1 MPTEEQRWYRLA
13 DRATELL
20 NRKATKRFE
29 DAKDE
34 AAQHGFDELN
44 VLEVTRTLYQELQ
57 ADNQSVFLE
66 LAQERYQEA
75 EPHGEEP
82 PDLAW
87 LLALL
92 AAYNAVMKYQYS
104 NEWERK
110 RDRTAEAINSST
122 AKVTEFRRGLMYW
135 SQMTGWFADEVTDQA
150 TLKAYQDSGVTKV
163 EWHTVLDGRECEIC
177 KERDGKVYYIRSL
190 PPKPHPGCRCWY
202 SPADN
207 K

>member
-1 MPTEEQRWYRLA
+1 LENKNPYDLTDKA
-13 DRATELL
+13 IDLL
-20 NRKATKRFE
+20 NRRAVKRFE

-34 AAQHGFDELN
+34 AAQNGFDELN
-44 VLEVTRTLYQELQ
+44 VLEVTRTLYDQLRKDSQ
-57 ADNQSVFLE
+57 DVFLE
-66 LAQERYQEA
+66 LAQEQYQA
-75 EPHGEEP
+75 SEPHGEEP

-122 AKVTEFRRGLMYW
+122 AKVTEFRRGLAYW

-150 TLKAYQDSGVTKV
+150 TLKAYQDSGVKRV
-163 EWHTVLDGRECEIC
+163 NWNAVLDGRECETC
-177 KERDGKVYYIRSL
+177 KERDGKIYPIRSI

-202 SPADN
+202 SPA

>member
-1 MPTEEQRWYRLA
+1 MPKNFYETTDKA
-13 DRATELL
+13 IELL
-20 NRKATKRFE
+20 NRRATKRFE
-29 DAKDE
+29 DAKDK
-34 AAQHGFDELN
+34 AAKDGLDELS
-44 VLEVTRTLYQELQ
+44 VLSVARELYDQLE
-57 ADNQSVFLE
+57 ADNRQVYLE

-82 PDLAW
+82 PDLTW

-110 RDRTAEAINSST
+110 RDRTTEAINSST
-122 AKVTEFRRGLMYW
+122 AKVTEFRRGLAYW

-150 TLKAYQDSGVTKV
+150 TLKAYRDSGVKRV
-163 EWHTVLDGRECEIC
+163 KWNAVLDGRECEAC
-177 KERDGKVYYIRSL
+177 KERDGKIYPIRSI

-202 SPADN
+202 SPV

>member
-1 MPTEEQRWYRLA
+1 MNCLENKNPYDLTDKA
-13 DRATELL
+13 IDLL
-20 NRKATKRFE
+20 NRRAVKRFE

-34 AAQHGFDELN
+34 AAQNGFDELN
-44 VLEVTRTLYQELQ
+44 VLEVTRTLYDQLRK
-57 ADNQSVFLE
+57 DNQDVFLE

-122 AKVTEFRRGLMYW
+122 AKVTEFRRGLAYW

-150 TLKAYQDSGVTKV
+150 TLKAYQDSGVKRV
-163 EWHTVLDGRECEIC
+163 NWNAVLDGRECETC
-177 KERDGKVYYIRSL
+177 KERDGKIYPIRSI

-202 SPADN
+202 SPA

>member
-1 MPTEEQRWYRLA
+1 MSGYWELSDKTI
-13 DRATELL
+13 ELL
-20 NRKATKRFE
+20 NRKAVKRFE
-29 DAKDE
+29 SAKDE
-34 AAQHGFDELN
+34 AARLGFDELN
-44 VLEVTRTLYQELQ
+44 VLEITRKLYRDIQT
-57 ADNQSVFLE
+57 DNQTAFLE

-122 AKVTEFRRGLMYW
+122 AKVTEFRRGLAYW

-150 TLKAYQDSGVTKV
+150 TLKAYQDSGVKRV
-163 EWHTVLDGRECEIC
+163 KWNAVLDGRECETC
-177 KERDGKVYYIRSL
+177 KERDGKIYPIRSI
-190 PPKPHPGCRCWY
+190 PPKPHPGCRCFY
-202 SPADN
+202 TPEDN

>member
-1 MPTEEQRWYRLA
+1 MPDNYYDLA
-13 DRATELL
+13 DKAIELL
-20 NRKATKRFE
+20 NKRATKRFE

-34 AAQHGFDELN
+34 AARHGFDELN
-44 VLEVTRTLYQELQ
+44 VLEVTRTLYQDL
-57 ADNQSVFLE
+57 ARDNQEVFLE
-66 LAQERYQEA
+66 LAQERYQEV

-87 LLALL
+87 LLVLL

-104 NEWERK
+104 NEWGRK

-122 AKVTEFRRGLMYW
+122 AKVTEFRRGLAYW

-150 TLKAYQDSGVTKV
+150 TLKAYQDSGVKRV
-163 EWHTVLDGRECEIC
+163 KWNTVLDGRECETC
-177 KERDGKVYYIRSL
+177 KERDGKIYYIRSL

-202 SPADN
+202 SPV

>member
-1 MPTEEQRWYRLA
+1 MNCLENKNPYDLTDKA
-13 DRATELL
+13 IDLL
-20 NRKATKRFE
+20 NRRAVKRFE

-34 AAQHGFDELN
+34 AAQNGFDELN
-44 VLEVTRTLYQELQ
+44 VLEVTRTLYDQLRKDSQ
-57 ADNQSVFLE
+57 DVFLE
-66 LAQERYQEA
+66 LAQEQYQA
-75 EPHGEEP
+75 SEPHGEEP

-122 AKVTEFRRGLMYW
+122 AKVTEFRRGLAYW

-150 TLKAYQDSGVTKV
+150 TLKAYQDSGVKRV
-163 EWHTVLDGRECEIC
+163 NWNAVLDGRECETC
-177 KERDGKVYYIRSL
+177 KERDGKIYPIRSI

-202 SPADN
+202 SPA